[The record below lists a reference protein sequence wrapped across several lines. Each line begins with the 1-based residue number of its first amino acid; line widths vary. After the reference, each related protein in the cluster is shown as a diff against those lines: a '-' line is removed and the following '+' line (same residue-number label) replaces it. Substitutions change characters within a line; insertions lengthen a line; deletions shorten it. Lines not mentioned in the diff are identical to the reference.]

1 MTPSFIIKF
10 SGLLLVSWVTLGAGP
25 SSSQQFGILCGL
37 LMLMAFLDAGQASL
51 SAGASK
57 DGALEISVF
66 LGRLL
71 SLNGSPFY
79 LALMIFTFIGM
90 NGINVDKRD
99 AIIPV
104 AASASMCGAEG
115 GGCGSK
121 GGCGSGGCGSS
132 SGGSCGC
139 SSKSKAK
146 PQAQM
151 AASPQRPLSQDEL
164 RQRAAEVQ
172 KRALNGNPNSA
183 GGLPGLG
190 NNPRPL
196 PPGLVP
202 KAGAV
207 VPPGIV
213 VPASPPERTAP
224 GEQTSAPSAS
234 ASASG
239 AATPLPPSAADS
251 ANNSSPKLE
260 ASPTPAETKPASVGK

>member
-1 MTPSFIIKF
+1 MGLAALLEAGNTVCAEAHSGSSGQSSFMLRLF
-10 SGLLLVSWVTLGAGP
+10 SISGA
-25 SSSQQFGILCGL
+25 
-37 LMLMAFLDAGQASL
+37 
-51 SAGASK
+51 
-57 DGALEISVF
+57 
-66 LGRLL
+66 
-71 SLNGSPFY
+71 PFY
-79 LALMIFTFIGM
+79 LALMAFTFVVTDVSGTRTR
-90 NGINVDKRD
+90 NL
-99 AIIPV
+99 PP
-104 AASASMCGAEG
+104 SPEASMCGAEG

-146 PQAQM
+146 PQAQK

-213 VPASPPERTAP
+213 VPASPPGRTAP

-234 ASASG
+234 GTAP
-239 AATPLPPSAADS
+239 PLPQSAAES
-251 ANNSSPKLE
+251 AISSPKLE
-260 ASPTPAETKPASVGK
+260 ASAPAGTKPASVGK